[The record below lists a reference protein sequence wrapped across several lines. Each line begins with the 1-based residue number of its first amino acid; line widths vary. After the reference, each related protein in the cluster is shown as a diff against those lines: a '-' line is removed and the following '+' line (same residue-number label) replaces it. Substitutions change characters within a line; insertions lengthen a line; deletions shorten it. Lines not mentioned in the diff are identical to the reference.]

1 MRIRP
6 FLPFVFFS
14 ISSLSLAHAEWSQ
27 MPGPTGALVTVL
39 SRSGSVLLAGTHS
52 KGVYRTT
59 DGGASW
65 RAANS
70 GIENTEVHDL
80 IFTGSHWLASVS
92 NHCGVLSIYQST
104 DDGTHW
110 TDTNFNNLAT
120 SFALKGSVVY
130 ATVLDFDSSIYR
142 STNGGLDW
150 VQLPSPINEAN
161 KIFISGNTILVAEHN
176 FIWRSTDDG
185 GNWDPVEQFALS
197 GIRSF
202 AQSGTRFLA
211 AGICCLYSSTNNG
224 ASWQFQNFPG
234 GVLSLS
240 ASGTTVYLGGGSKV
254 SKSTNSGVNW
264 IDVSTGLGK
273 GDIQA
278 LQFDGTNVFAGTPN
292 DTAAIYLTSNGGTS
306 WSPAAVGLPVAPTT
320 RTLAAAGN
328 AIFLG
333 TQGDGI
339 YRSTDNGISWFKK
352 GLNNPD
358 LANQLVLSFCVKN
371 GNIFAGGSNGLFR
384 STDNGETFQT
394 TVNGFPAGTI
404 FIPSLTVSGG
414 NIVAA
419 ASIVN
424 GSSSTVGIFH
434 SSDDGASW
442 HQSIFPATTVYVSSV
457 ASDGSSRV
465 YAGSYGESFS
475 TTGLFTSTNNGVSW
489 TSMTFSLNADIERIA
504 VKGSNVLTSNL
515 FFAFY
520 STDGGNNFFG
530 SGFPDGGIDTYTLKN
545 NLIFGGQKGVHLS
558 TDQGATWT
566 PAQDGFPACPKP
578 IVEASCANDAYL
590 FAGGTDSGVWRI
602 PLSDFGVTGV
612 IADTQ
617 ARPRGN
623 FLLQNVPNPAN
634 PITAIEFSVARPE
647 HVELKIFDVQG
658 REITTLLSEDVQAGP
673 HKLTWDSSAVASGVY
688 YYTLR
693 AEDFERTR
701 QLVVLK

>member
-1 MRIRP
+1 
-6 FLPFVFFS
+6 
-14 ISSLSLAHAEWSQ
+14 
-27 MPGPTGALVTVL
+27 
-39 SRSGSVLLAGTHS
+39 
-52 KGVYRTT
+52 VYRST

-70 GIENTEVHDL
+70 GIENTLVHDL
-80 IFTGSHWLASVS
+80 IFSGNRWLASVS
-92 NHCGVLSIYQST
+92 NHCGITSIYHST
-104 DDGTHW
+104 DDGAHW
-110 TDTNFNNLAT
+110 MDTGFNNLAT
-120 SFALKGSVVY
+120 SFALKGSTVY
-130 ATVLDFDSSIYR
+130 ATVLDFTSGIYK
-142 STNGGLDW
+142 STNGGLNW
-150 VQLPSPINEAN
+150 VQVPSPINEAN
-161 KIFISGNTILVAEHN
+161 EIFISGNTILVAEDN

-202 AQSGTRFLA
+202 AQSGSRLLG
-211 AGICCLYSSTNNG
+211 AGICCLYHSTDNG
-224 ASWQFQNFPG
+224 AHWQFESFPG

-240 ASGTTVYLGGGSKV
+240 ASGTTVYLGGGNKV
-254 SKSTNSGVNW
+254 SKSTNSGLNW
-264 IDVSTGLGK
+264 TDVSTGLGK
-273 GDIQA
+273 GEVGA
-278 LQFDGTNVFAGTPN
+278 LLFDGTNVFAGTPN

-306 WSPAAVGLPVAPTT
+306 SPSAVGLPVAPTI
-320 RTLAAAGN
+320 RALAAAGN
-328 AIFLG
+328 SIFLG

-339 YRSTDNGISWFKK
+339 YRSTDNGSAWLKK

-358 LANQLVLSFCVKN
+358 LANQLVVSFCVKN
-371 GNIFAGGSNGLFR
+371 GIVFAGGANGLFR

-394 TVNGFPAGTI
+394 TVNGFPTGGTI

-414 NIVAA
+414 FIVAA
-419 ASIVN
+419 ASIAYT
-424 GSSSTVGIFH
+424 SSAIVGIFY

-442 HQSIFPATTVYVSSV
+442 HQSTFPATTVYVSSV
-457 ASDGSSRV
+457 ASDGNSRV

-475 TTGLFTSTNNGVSW
+475 TTGLYTSTDKGVTW
-489 TSMTFSLNADIERIA
+489 TSMTFSINADIERLA
-504 VKGSNVLTSNL
+504 VKGSNVLASNL
-515 FFAFY
+515 FSAFY

-530 SGFPDGGIDTYTLKN
+530 SGFPDGGIDTYTLKS
-545 NLIFGGQKGVHLS
+545 NLIFAGHTGVHLS

-612 IADTQ
+612 IADAETG
-617 ARPRGN
+617 PRGN
-623 FLLQNVPNPAN
+623 FLLQNIPNPAN
-634 PITAIEFSVARPE
+634 PITEIEFSVARPE
-647 HVELKIFDVQG
+647 HVELKVFDVQG

-673 HKLTWDSSAVASGVY
+673 HKLKWDSSEVASGVY
-688 YYTLR
+688 YYRLR